1 MSALQALKNLI
12 RDAPAGQLLRF
23 ATNNRVLAYPEERPD
38 FECPRAYDNAEK
50 PNVPAAPE
58 RSPALEKI
66 PTAASST
73 STDSSSPPKPAHL
86 TPTRSLPWSPTRLE
100 ADVTLARTHS
110 LAAPIAPTTTADG
123 VVLADWYS
131 TTDGANPQNCKLPTS
146 PLYILA

>member
-1 MSALQALKNLI
+1 MSAFQALKNLI

-23 ATNNRVLAYPEERPD
+23 ATNNRVLAYPEELPD

-50 PNVPAAPE
+50 PNGPAAPQ
-58 RSPALEKI
+58 SPALEKI

-73 STDSSSPPKPAHL
+73 STDSSTHPKAPHF

-131 TTDGANPQNCKLPTS
+131 TTDGANPQNCKSPTS
-146 PLYILA
+146 PVSILA